1 MENMEVLDDRLISK
15 KDLLKETGIS
25 YGQLYRWKR
34 KNIIPESWFTRKS
47 TFTGQETFFPRKE
60 ILARVEKIRQMKDE
74 LSLDELAEIFS
85 ESGSQV
91 NVSEADLVA
100 DKIISEAAYNFYT
113 SNYGEVSE
121 PDFNE
126 VLKIYIVDLLLSSGD
141 FSMDEVK
148 SFIELA
154 DDYKVEFE
162 KALGEITF
170 TRKFG
175 VTSCVL
181 VSEPAK
187 IFIERNTKVVKV
199 VSLANMSEELKTKI
213 MVGDSRE

>member
-1 MENMEVLDDRLISK
+1 METNEVCDDKLISK

-60 ILARVEKIRQMKDE
+60 ILARVEKIRQMKDD

-85 ESGSQV
+85 ESKSEV
-91 NVSEADLVA
+91 NVSEVNLVA

-113 SNYGEVSE
+113 TNYGEVCE
-121 PDFNE
+121 PNFNE
-126 VLKIYIVDLLLSSGD
+126 VLKMYIVDNLLNSGD

-148 SFIELA
+148 MLIELA
-154 DDYKVEFE
+154 DDNKEEFE
-162 KALGEITF
+162 KNAGEVVF

-175 VTSCVL
+175 VTSCLL
-181 VSEPAK
+181 VSESAK
-187 IFIERNTKVVKV
+187 VFIERNTKMMNV
-199 VSLANMSEELKTKI
+199 VSLASMSEELKTKI
-213 MVGDSRE
+213 MRGDSRE